1 MSTTSQNSLNSLISA
16 ASAHGDRH
24 GNDAHVET
32 LESLVIAAWAVMTDE
47 QKAALLNSDLCIELL
62 EGN

>member
-1 MSTTSQNSLNSLISA
+1 MSTTSQISLNMLISA

-24 GNDAHVET
+24 GNDAHIET

-47 QKAALLNSDLCIELL
+47 QKVAMLKSDVCSELL
-62 EGN
+62 QGN